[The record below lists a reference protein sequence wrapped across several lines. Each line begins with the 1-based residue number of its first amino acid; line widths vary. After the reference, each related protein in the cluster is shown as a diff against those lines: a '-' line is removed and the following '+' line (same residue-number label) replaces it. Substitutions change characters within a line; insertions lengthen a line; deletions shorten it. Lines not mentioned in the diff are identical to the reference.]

1 MSTVIVHKSRVLP
14 LRLFHP
20 WVFSGAIASIEGE
33 PDSVGAVRV
42 CAPDGSFIAWG
53 VYNEHSQIRV
63 RLYSWREEV
72 FPCEELWE
80 SLFLN
85 AIRARKVLYNL
96 DDPLTACRLVFSEG
110 DGLSGLV
117 VDKYGPWLSVQ
128 FNGVAMAQNRE
139 MWLRLFEKHLA
150 PRGVFLR
157 TEKGVAELEG
167 VIQRDGLISGSD
179 PGGPVRI
186 TEHGLTF
193 LVDLASGH
201 KTGLYLDQRDNR
213 LLARAFAR
221 GRRCLDMC
229 CYTGGFSLNLA
240 AGGAA
245 EVHAADVSES
255 ALALARENA
264 AANGFSAIAFTK
276 ADAFRHLESLA
287 ATGERYDLIV
297 LDPPRFAQ
305 SSKGVAQALAG
316 YERVNTAAI
325 RCLEP
330 GGILI
335 TCSCSG
341 RVTADEFTR
350 MLARA
355 ASSCGRMLTI
365 LKKSGQA
372 CDHPVAAGCP
382 ESDYLKCF
390 FCRVG

>member
-1 MSTVIVHKSRVLP
+1 
-14 LRLFHP
+14 
-20 WVFSGAIASIEGE
+20 
-33 PDSVGAVRV
+33 
-42 CAPDGSFIAWG
+42 

-63 RLYSWREEV
+63 RLYSWREDVLPGED
-72 FPCEELWE
+72 LWE
-80 SLFLN
+80 SLLVN
-85 AIRARKVLYNL
+85 ALRARKALYDL
-96 DDPLTACRLVFSEG
+96 DNPLTACRLVFSEG
-110 DGLSGLV
+110 DGLSGLI

-128 FNGVAMAQNRE
+128 FNALAMAQNRDL
-139 MWLRLFEKHLA
+139 WLRLLEKHLA

-179 PGGPVRI
+179 PGGPVLV
-186 TEHGLTF
+186 TEHGLSF

-201 KTGLYLDQRDNR
+201 KTGFYLDQRDNR
-213 LLARAFAR
+213 LLVRAFAR

-255 ALALARENA
+255 ALAIARENA
-264 AANGFSAIAFTK
+264 AANGFGAIAFTK
-276 ADAFRHLESLA
+276 ADAFRFIESLA
-287 ATGERYDLIV
+287 ATPERYGLIV

-316 YERVNTAAI
+316 YERLNTAAI

-330 GGILI
+330 GGVLV

-355 ASSCGRMLTI
+355 ASSRGRMLTI

-390 FCRVG
+390 FCRVD

>member
-1 MSTVIVHKSRVLP
+1 MTTVIVHASRALP
-14 LRLFHP
+14 LQLFHP
-20 WVFSGAIASIEGE
+20 WVFSGAIASI
-33 PDSVGAVRV
+33 DGAPQNGDTVRV

-53 VYNEHSQIRV
+53 VYNAHSQIRV
-63 RLYSWREEV
+63 RLYSWKEDV
-72 FPCEELWE
+72 LPCEELWE

-85 AIRARKVLYNL
+85 AFRARKVLYDL

-128 FNGVAMAQNRE
+128 FNGLAMAQNRE
-139 MWLRLFEKHLA
+139 MWLRLLEKHLA
-150 PRGVFLR
+150 PRGVLLR

-179 PGGPVRI
+179 PEGPVRI
-186 TEHGLTF
+186 VEHGLTF

-316 YERVNTAAI
+316 YERLNTAAI